1 MEDHYSSH
9 RTQPVKSSYVLVI
22 TAGVLCVAAAVI
34 SPWDLFISQL
44 LRSGDYIPDRIT
56 NFIYANSGFGK
67 GDVTIFL
74 ALLMVLFGWK
84 RRGTEIIIALIITGT
99 LVTPLKII
107 THRERPRG
115 KSFVSFPSGDAASA
129 SAFLT
134 SVAAASPIL
143 IPPAVTI
150 MTAVCLG
157 RIASGAHYPSDVL
170 VGTAMGV
177 IGVVLVKRFFRRFC
191 QNITIKKS
199 AQLFILALYLSYF
212 AIAWILKEGDVSLR
226 FMLLYGPFIIVA
238 AVARSVFAPEGDSW
252 RSLREKIE
260 NHLVSAFLLG
270 IGVIFLLYLFIHFHS
285 PHKLKSGKTIKISS
299 SPLTTGKSD

>member
-1 MEDHYSSH
+1 MDDYYSSH

-22 TAGVLCVAAAVI
+22 TVGVLCVAAAVI
-34 SPWDLFISQL
+34 SPWDLVISQL
-44 LRSGDYIPDRIT
+44 LRSVDYIPDRIID
-56 NFIYANSGFGK
+56 FIYANSGFGK

-74 ALLMVLFGWK
+74 ALLMVVFGWK
-84 RRGTEIIIALIITGT
+84 RRGTEIIIALLITGL

-143 IPPAVTI
+143 VPPAVTI

-177 IGVVLVKRFFRRFC
+177 IGVILGKRFFRRFC
-191 QNITIKKS
+191 QNIRIKTS
-199 AQLFILALYLSYF
+199 AELFILALYLSYF
-212 AIAWILKEGDVSLR
+212 AISWMLNEGDVSLR
-226 FMLLYGPFIIVA
+226 FMLLYGPFIIFA

-252 RSLREKIE
+252 RRLREKME
-260 NHLVSAFLLG
+260 NHLVPAFVLG
-270 IGVIFLLYLFIHFHS
+270 VGVIFLLYLFILFHS
-285 PHKLKSGKTIKISS
+285 PPKLKSEKTIKSTS
-299 SPLTTGKSD
+299 YSLSTGKSA